1 MAMRSNWLTRPKTM
15 RSLFEQLKLAVRL
28 LRDPR
33 VPTALKLIPGLGAAY
48 VLSPIDFIPDFFP
61 ALGQLD
67 DLAVMVFTLEF
78 FIRLCPTHAQLHHR
92 EAIAQGREYSPTP
105 ADNVIEAHWTRH

>member
-1 MAMRSNWLTRPKTM
+1 MAIRSNWLSRPNTM
-15 RSLFEQLKLAVRL
+15 RSMFEQLKLAMRL

-33 VPTALKLIPGLGAAY
+33 VPMALKIIPGLGAAY
-48 VLSPIDFIPDFFP
+48 ILSPIDIIPDFFP
-61 ALGQLD
+61 AIGQLD
-67 DLAVMVFTLEF
+67 DLAVMVFALEF
-78 FIRLCPTHAQLHHR
+78 FIRLCPSPAQLHHR